1 MKKRIFDIIISVFAI
16 IILSPLFLLISIV
29 IKLTSKGP
37 IFFIQE
43 RIGLKGSI
51 FKIIKFR
58 TMINDHNSLNVDSIK
73 NDSRITV
80 VGKILRK
87 YKLDEIPELIN
98 VLFGSMSLVGPR
110 PDVPGYVDLLKG
122 ENRKILTLKPGIT
135 GPASLKYFNEEEILS
150 SKKNPKDYNDK
161 IIFPDK
167 VKINLDYYYKNN
179 IWIDIK
185 IIFATI
191 LKFFN

>member
-1 MKKRIFDIIISVFAI
+1 MKKRIFDIIISFFAI

-58 TMINDHNSLNVDSIK
+58 TMINDHNSLNVVSIK

-98 VLFGSMSLVGPR
+98 VLLEV
-110 PDVPGYVDLLKG
+110 
-122 ENRKILTLKPGIT
+122 
-135 GPASLKYFNEEEILS
+135 
-150 SKKNPKDYNDK
+150 
-161 IIFPDK
+161 
-167 VKINLDYYYKNN
+167 
-179 IWIDIK
+179 
-185 IIFATI
+185 
-191 LKFFN
+191 

>member
-37 IFFIQE
+37 IFFIQD
-43 RIGLKGSI
+43 RIGLNGSI

-58 TMINDHNSLNVDSIK
+58 TMINDHNSLNVVSIK
-73 NDSRITV
+73 NDSRITA

>member
-1 MKKRIFDIIISVFAI
+1 
-16 IILSPLFLLISIV
+16 
-29 IKLTSKGP
+29 
-37 IFFIQE
+37 
-43 RIGLKGSI
+43 
-51 FKIIKFR
+51 
-58 TMINDHNSLNVDSIK
+58 MINDHNSLNVVSIK
-73 NDSRITV
+73 NDSRITP

-150 SKKNPKDYNDK
+150 SKINPKDYNDK

-191 LKFFN
+191 LKFFY

>member
-16 IILSPLFLLISIV
+16 IILSPLFLVISIV

-58 TMINDHNSLNVDSIK
+58 TMINDHNSLNVVSIK

-98 VLFGSMSLVGPR
+98 VLVGSMSLVGPR

>member
-1 MKKRIFDIIISVFAI
+1 MKKRIFDIIISFFAI

-58 TMINDHNSLNVDSIK
+58 TMINDHNSLNVVSIK

-80 VGKILRK
+80 VGKILRT
-87 YKLDEIPELIN
+87 YKLDDIPELIN
-98 VLFGSMSLVGPR
+98 VLVGSMSLVGPR

-191 LKFFN
+191 FKFFN

>member
-16 IILSPLFLLISIV
+16 FVLSPLFLLISII

-37 IFFIQE
+37 IFFIQD
-43 RIGLKGSI
+43 RIGLKGRV

-58 TMINDHNSLNVDSIK
+58 TMINDHNSLNVVSIK

-150 SKKNPKDYNDK
+150 SKINPKDYNDK
-161 IIFPDK
+161 IIFSDK

-191 LKFFN
+191 LKFFY

>member
-1 MKKRIFDIIISVFAI
+1 MKKRIFDIIISFFAI

-58 TMINDHNSLNVDSIK
+58 TMINDHNSLNVVSIK

-191 LKFFN
+191 FKFFN

>member
-16 IILSPLFLLISIV
+16 FVLSPLFLLISII

-37 IFFIQE
+37 IFFIQD
-43 RIGLKGSI
+43 RIGLKGRV

-58 TMINDHNSLNVDSIK
+58 TMINDHNSLNVVSIK

-191 LKFFN
+191 LKFFY

>member
-1 MKKRIFDIIISVFAI
+1 MKKRIFDIIISFFAI

-43 RIGLKGSI
+43 RIGLNGSI

-58 TMINDHNSLNVDSIK
+58 TMINDHNSLNVVSIK

-98 VLFGSMSLVGPR
+98 VLVGSMSLVGPR

>member
-1 MKKRIFDIIISVFAI
+1 MKKRILDIIISVFAI

-43 RIGLKGSI
+43 RIGLNGSI

-58 TMINDHNSLNVDSIK
+58 TMINDHNSLNVVSIK

-98 VLFGSMSLVGPR
+98 VLVGSMSLVGPR

>member
-37 IFFIQE
+37 IFFIQD
-43 RIGLKGSI
+43 RIGLKGRV

-58 TMINDHNSLNVDSIK
+58 TMINDHNSLNVVSIK

-191 LKFFN
+191 LKFFY

>member
-37 IFFIQE
+37 IFFIQD

-58 TMINDHNSLNVDSIK
+58 TMINDHNSLNVVSIK

-191 LKFFN
+191 LKFFY

>member
-58 TMINDHNSLNVDSIK
+58 TMINDHNSLNVVSIK

-98 VLFGSMSLVGPR
+98 VLVGSMSLVGPR

-191 LKFFN
+191 FKFFN